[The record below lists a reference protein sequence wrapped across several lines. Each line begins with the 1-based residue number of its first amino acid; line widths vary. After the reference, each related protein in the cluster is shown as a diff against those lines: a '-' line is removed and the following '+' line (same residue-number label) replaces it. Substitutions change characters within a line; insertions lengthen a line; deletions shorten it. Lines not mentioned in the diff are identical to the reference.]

1 MNSVSPANPP
11 LAVAPSLIKVA
22 SPAVPKCN
30 TTNPPP
36 TVLDALPRLLKVPL
50 PPVGASLGTSPN
62 CMKPPE
68 VLMVPLLKVP
78 LLAVESPSKMS
89 TLLLVKLLSPAVAVL
104 VNVTK
109 PLLVK
114 VALPAVEVPPKV
126 MLVVV
131 KAVKLPAVALLRK
144 RICAPASSKAK
155 FCTIPELFVMPA
167 PLMVNV
173 GEVPGTFMI
182 VNALAPGLNTMPLSS
197 ALNAMKGRVLLEDA
211 NVAVSAGPFGT
222 VVGVQLVAVNQSPVA
237 GLAFH
242 VALPA
247 KLLLI
252 VESRSVRMRAAE
264 GRKARARER
273 RGDSILLR
281 WNDFHNTSDCMI
293 FIVITSSCANESCR
307 SRFLCGIVGLNWING
322 FMGWIPSFFPGVT
335 GVARPGEN
343 SSKTSPRL
351 RPHRLHRSGL
361 ERIRECNLHRRL
373 DRQTRRLYGSDQYG
387 PR

>member
-1 MNSVSPANPP
+1 M
-11 LAVAPSLIKVA
+11 
-22 SPAVPKCN
+22 C
-30 TTNPPP
+30 
-36 TVLDALPRLLKVPL
+36 AL
-50 PPVGASLGTSPN
+50 
-62 CMKPPE
+62 
-68 VLMVPLLKVP
+68 
-78 LLAVESPSKMS
+78 
-89 TLLLVKLLSPAVAVL
+89 
-104 VNVTK
+104 
-109 PLLVK
+109 
-114 VALPAVEVPPKV
+114 
-126 MLVVV
+126 
-131 KAVKLPAVALLRK
+131 
-144 RICAPASSKAK
+144 ASSKTK
-155 FCTIPELFVMPA
+155 LCTITELFVMPA

-173 GEVPGTFMI
+173 GEFPSAFMI

-322 FMGWIPSFFPGVT
+322 FMGWILSFLPGLREWR
-335 GVARPGEN
+335 AR
-343 SSKTSPRL
+343 KKIL
-351 RPHRLHRSGL
+351 RRHRRDSGL
-361 ERIRECNLHRRL
+361 TVSIKLGWSRTGYAIFIILRIGEPEDYVVQLRTDPGDVVKCERLIDDGIHADRPSAIRIR
-373 DRQTRRLYGSDQYG
+373 G
-387 PR
+387 